1 MGYCHGFCRRA
12 CCSPYDETLVMIG
25 LSYGIDAIRMFGYLC
40 KVRRSAVGSAPWALF
55 PGGGPHHL
63 GIAIGPLPVSSLART
78 GSALGMVFPEEPDPF
93 PD

>member
-55 PGGGPHHL
+55 PGGVL
-63 GIAIGPLPVSSLART
+63 TTLESPL
-78 GSALGMVFPEEPDPF
+78 ALCL
-93 PD
+93 